1 MSSVPHLLHIDD
13 SEDDR
18 IIFARAFSKSGLPGV
33 LHSVGGASDALMYL
47 NRLGPYA
54 NATRPRLIILDLSLP
69 RLDGREF
76 LEVLRKNHSFRT
88 ISVIVLTGSENFRDM
103 QKCRELGIDDYI
115 VKPKTNQELIELIA
129 SFGHWLVG
137 SSTGIPKKS

>member
-1 MSSVPHLLHIDD
+1 MPQIPHLLHIDD

-18 IIFARAFSKSGLPGV
+18 LIFARAFAKSGLSGV
-33 LHSVGGASDALMYL
+33 LHSVSNASDALLYL

-54 NATRPRLIILDLSLP
+54 DAPRPRLILLDLSLP

-76 LEVLRKNHSFRT
+76 LEVLKKNHRFRT
-88 ISVIVLTGSENFRDM
+88 ISLIVLSGSENFKDM
-103 QKCRELGIDDYI
+103 QRSRELGIDDYV

-129 SFGHWLVG
+129 SFGHWLIG
-137 SSTGIPKKS
+137 SSSGIPKNT